1 VALGRSVAALRSD
14 AKVCKVADQSHRV
27 VTSGSGPEVSR
38 QLGVMGVLPCGL
50 GVGQHPR
57 RG

>member
-1 VALGRSVAALRSD
+1 VALGRSVAALRSG

-38 QLGVMGVLPCGL
+38 QLGVMGVLPCGV
-50 GVGQHPR
+50 GVG
-57 RG
+57 